1 MVSDLLHNPVFL
13 HRQRKHSI
21 DFVRRETLRP
31 WPPIY
36 QQRTY
41 NNSDNSEL
49 QQFMLHRQFN
59 TSGYLTKVD
68 KDLVRDQTTQ
78 LRKYSSNSLIN
89 NNNITK
95 NFANLIDK
103 NNCLFFNNGHINEE
117 DFDFHPTFNSRTT
130 YVKNKRN
137 IKMR

>member
-1 MVSDLLHNPVFL
+1 MVSDMLHNPVFL
-13 HRQRKHSI
+13 HRQRKSSI

-41 NNSDNSEL
+41 NNSDSPEL
-49 QQFMLHRQFN
+49 QQFVLHRQFN
-59 TSGYLTKVD
+59 TAGFSVKSD
-68 KDLVRDQTTQ
+68 KDPFHDQPIA
-78 LRKYSSNSLIN
+78 LRKYSNNSLIN

-103 NNCLFFNNGHINEE
+103 NNCLFFNNGHINDE
-117 DFDFHPTFNSRTT
+117 DLGFLPTFNSRTA

-137 IKMR
+137 IKNR